1 SEIRRIEEL
10 EATSASQQVGWI
22 DWRKSVNDRVK
33 LELVPRNPS
42 LRVERAE
49 ILYIDDKLADVYFEF
64 YTAPGYSEPFR
75 LARAS
80 LTVRKPATKT
90 VQSVESEDVTVT
102 VAAPA
107 TYLATHEVG
116 PKRDTNLQY
125 HYTVLDRSQAN
136 SLFGQG
142 VADSF
147 YVIQLSVTNIGTKK
161 V

>member
-1 SEIRRIEEL
+1 TQRNRGFGRLLIEGSGFGDYERPPLTSEDYLECCETRYSRALGSTKGSHAGSVRPSQSLESVKRKIEASGEEDKASEIRRIEEL

-75 LARAS
+75 L
-80 LTVRKPATKT
+80 
-90 VQSVESEDVTVT
+90 
-102 VAAPA
+102 
-107 TYLATHEVG
+107 
-116 PKRDTNLQY
+116 
-125 HYTVLDRSQAN
+125 
-136 SLFGQG
+136 
-142 VADSF
+142 
-147 YVIQLSVTNIGTKK
+147 
-161 V
+161 